1 MDDHLEQ
8 LYQDI
13 ILDHSKRPRHEH
25 ELLPCTG
32 RAEGYNPICGDK
44 VTVFVREEDGRIA
57 EASFVGEGCAISR
70 ASASIMTTL
79 LPGLT
84 ADEAHAKAKEIY
96 DLLTKAEEPAVDLVE
111 HGEVAALA
119 GVRKFPARIKC
130 ATLAWHALE
139 DALNGAPGEET
150 A

>member
-1 MDDHLEQ
+1 MDDYLEQ

-25 ELLPCTG
+25 ELEPCTG

-44 VTVFVREEDGRIA
+44 VTVFVREEDGKIA
-57 EASFVGEGCAISR
+57 ATSFIGEGCAISR

-79 LPGLT
+79 LSGLT
-84 ADEAHAKAKEIY
+84 PDAAHAKAKEIY
-96 DLLTKAEEPAVDLVE
+96 ELLTGAEEPKVDLE
-111 HGEVAALA
+111 ENGEIAALT

-139 DALNGAPGEET
+139 DALSGKHPE
-150 A
+150 

>member
-1 MDDHLEQ
+1 MEDYLEQ

-25 ELLPCTG
+25 ELEPCTG

-44 VTVFVREEDGRIA
+44 VTVFVREEDGKIA
-57 EASFVGEGCAISR
+57 ATSFVGEGCAISR

-79 LPGLT
+79 LSGLT
-84 ADEAHAKAKEIY
+84 PDEAHAKAKEIY
-96 DLLTKAEEPAVDLVE
+96 DLLTGAEEPEVDLE
-111 HGEVAALA
+111 QNGEIAALA

-139 DALNGAPGEET
+139 DALSGKHPE
-150 A
+150 

>member
-1 MDDHLEQ
+1 MEDYLEQ

-25 ELLPCTG
+25 ELEPCTG

-44 VTVFVREEDGRIA
+44 VTVFVREEDGKIA
-57 EASFVGEGCAISR
+57 ATSFVGEGCAISR

-79 LPGLT
+79 LSGLT
-84 ADEAHAKAKEIY
+84 PDEAHAKAKEIY
-96 DLLTKAEEPAVDLVE
+96 DLLTGAEEPKVDLE
-111 HGEVAALA
+111 ENGEIAALT

-139 DALNGAPGEET
+139 DALSGKHPE
-150 A
+150 

>member
-1 MDDHLEQ
+1 MDEHLEQ

-13 ILDHSKRPRHEH
+13 ILDHSKRPRHEG
-25 ELLPCTG
+25 ELCPCTG
-32 RAEGYNPICGDK
+32 RAEGYNPLCGDK
-44 VTVFVREEDGRIA
+44 VTVFVREEGGRIA
-57 EASFVGEGCAISR
+57 ETTFLGEGCAISR

-84 ADEAHAKAKEIY
+84 PEEAHAKAREIY
-96 DLLTKAEEPAVDLVE
+96 DLLTRAEAPQVDLAE
-111 HGEVAALA
+111 QGEIAALV

-139 DALNGAPGEET
+139 DALSDRGRPS
-150 A
+150 

>member
-1 MDDHLEQ
+1 MEDYLEQ

-13 ILDHSKRPRHEH
+13 ILEHSKRPRHEH
-25 ELLPCTG
+25 ELDPCTG

-44 VTVFVREEDGRIA
+44 VTVFVREENGKIA
-57 EASFVGEGCAISR
+57 AASFVGEGCAISR

-79 LPGLT
+79 LEGLT
-84 ADEAHAKAKEIY
+84 PDEAHAKAKEIY
-96 DLLTKAEEPAVDLVE
+96 HLLTAAEAPEVDLAE
-111 HGEVAALA
+111 NGEIAALT

-139 DALNGAPGEET
+139 DALSGDA
-150 A
+150 

>member
-25 ELLPCTG
+25 ELDPCTG

-44 VTVFVREEDGRIA
+44 VTVFVRVADGKIS
-57 EASFVGEGCAISR
+57 EASFIGEGCAISR

-79 LPGLT
+79 LSGLT
-84 ADEAHAKAKEIY
+84 PEQAHSKAKEIY
-96 DLLTKAEEPAVDLVE
+96 ELLTQAEDPVVDLIE
-111 HGEVAALA
+111 TGEIAALA

-139 DALNGAPGEET
+139 DALTSDPT
-150 A
+150 P